1 VIGLKITWKK
11 KETMK
16 EPNEI
21 DLLFQDGLNGLT
33 FTPDPYVKENIDHAI
48 ASKKKRR
55 RFLFILFPVLFGL
68 TGFAA
73 IGLLNQRGNEKRNA
87 SSANRP
93 VAVIQEKDN
102 PKQIFNRSRL
112 NEEQYDDNTRNPSDQ
127 LAVNSSESQAN
138 SNRKTKITRNNVH
151 TTGSTKAVKPG
162 HRLKTKAVFI
172 PGDRLV
178 PSEKQLSTETGFEPN
193 RQNVQADNTS
203 EKPIGKIPAEQEVLA
218 ITENKPDSIVAPLPY
233 SASIAVLKALKHIG
247 SNEGTGKWSLSVL
260 TYWEGEKRRKNDFS
274 NVPFMGNQREI
285 ARVHAS
291 TFYAKAEIGYRFNFG
306 LEILSG
312 IGFRTSHVVQYGYL
326 STIIPPLEGTSS
338 GVPQPINPPQP
349 DTTHRSEKQSFR
361 VNSIVLPIGFAYT
374 FPITTKMG
382 IRLSGGAEFAYGQIT
397 SRFVHPD
404 LSAPK
409 FNAFGCSVWLRPEFH
424 YSFGRAQ
431 LFGFGTFNQSLSQQ
445 LKWNIDSRRN
455 PAFGVGIGL
464 RIQL

>member
-1 VIGLKITWKK
+1 
-11 KETMK
+11 MK

-73 IGLLNQRGNEKRNA
+73 IGLFYQNQSENQHENKNQSQTQNEIRRRSVATNLYRA
-87 SSANRP
+87 SSADPALNHHSS
-93 VAVIQEKDN
+93 QTNSGTKN
-102 PKQIFNRSRL
+102 P
-112 NEEQYDDNTRNPSDQ
+112 
-127 LAVNSSESQAN
+127 
-138 SNRKTKITRNNVH
+138 ITRNNFQ
-151 TTGSTKAVKPG
+151 TKSSSTLVKAI
-162 HRLKTKAVFI
+162 RYENRKAI
-172 PGDRLV
+172 NKLNEKHLPPDKQRH
-178 PSEKQLSTETGFEPN
+178 SEKGLELNNQEI
-193 RQNVQADNTS
+193 QAENSS
-203 EKPIGKIPAEQEVLA
+203 EKPVGKIPAEQEVLA
-218 ITENKPDSIVAPLPY
+218 VTENKPDSIVIPLPD
-233 SASIAVLKALKHIG
+233 SASIALLEALEHIG
-247 SNEGTGKWSLSVL
+247 SNKGAGKWSLSVL
-260 TYWEGEKRRKNDFS
+260 TYWEGEKSRKNDFS
-274 NVPFMGNQREI
+274 KVPFVDNQRET
-285 ARVHAS
+285 ARIHTS
-291 TFYAKAEIGYRFNFG
+291 TFYAKAEIGYRFNSR

-312 IGFRTSHVVQYGYL
+312 IGFRSSRVVQYGYL

-349 DTTHRSEKQSFR
+349 DTIHRSEKQSFR
-361 VNSIVLPIGFAYT
+361 VNSIVLPIGLAYT
-374 FPITTKMG
+374 FPITTKIG

-431 LFGFGTFNQSLSQQ
+431 LFGFGTFNQSLAQQ

-464 RIQL
+464 RIRL